1 MEKLPQSK
9 INFAKNTQAPKT
21 QNKPA
26 VKNQIQ
32 TNKNTGANIAQ
43 KINTAQTASKNGENE
58 LVEFTAEEKSSK
70 KGIGKSTGKK

>member
-32 TNKNTGANIAQ
+32 TNKTQ
-43 KINTAQTASKNGENE
+43 AQT
-58 LVEFTAEEKSSK
+58 LHK
-70 KGIGKSTGKK
+70 KLTLLKPLLKIVKMNL